1 MTAPLEPHRTI
12 TISHTEKLCCLAV
25 VVGTLCYYG
34 SVFFYFALDAGQ
46 ADDFVDVL
54 WFFEIFL
61 SREHWWEWPAVIAL
75 PNHEHVTIINHLL
88 YLLDYALFKQINF
101 FHYELMGN
109 AILLACC
116 WVLADWL
123 KKTVGWWYA
132 SAIAIGLFFNLFYWN
147 ASFWAMTAI
156 SNQIVILFALLAAR
170 SVANNPAAI
179 MAPLFW
185 ALLAIG
191 SQFNGLLVLP
201 ALLASNVFA
210 AYMERRQ
217 QNVRQF
223 FVWLLAF
230 LVTTA
235 LYCWYESPFAADHL
249 WRYVLYTDPEN
260 LQDYF
265 KPSYGTP
272 VAVWVSVVQAFFS
285 WLAAIGA
292 TIFAAKQWQPA
303 AIVGAVMLVLLLQN
317 GWRMRSRS
325 DRFFISVLLLVLVS
339 LALVALGRGRA
350 FGAETGLVSR
360 YRLYTS
366 LLLVLLCGSFLH
378 IYAQRWLRYFVL
390 AACVLLQVASLHVL
404 DDIAQERNNIKI
416 SHYNWLIDGG
426 MGRSQMPFYPHNQ
439 DWRLFN
445 AYQQGYYNPYNAID
459 DRYKPVAVDSVS
471 SEYCPVSSE
480 NFSTAQVRVYS
491 KKARALA
498 VELQVDAP
506 INPEVTGLLFCGQ
519 STYRMMLDAR
529 NINAKTQQY
538 EPIVVLKKQLPPSE
552 YRVFLLS
559 NNAPAQVLGVIRFL

>member
-25 VVGTLCYYG
+25 VVGTLCYYW

-46 ADDFVDVL
+46 AADFVDVL

-61 SREHWWEWPAVIAL
+61 SREHWTEWFAVIAL
-75 PNHEHVTIINHLL
+75 PNHEHITIVNHVL
-88 YLLDYALFKQINF
+88 YLLDYALFKQVNF

-109 AILLACC
+109 AILLTCC

-170 SVANNPAAI
+170 SAANNPAAI
-179 MAPLFW
+179 VAPLFW
-185 ALLAIG
+185 ALLAVG

-210 AYMERRQ
+210 AYIMGRT
-217 QNVRQF
+217 QNINQIT
-223 FVWLLAF
+223 VWLSLF
-230 LVTTA
+230 LLTTVI
-235 LYCWYESPFAADHL
+235 YFWYESPFALDHL
-249 WRYVLYTDPEN
+249 WRHVRYTDSEN
-260 LQDYF
+260 LQDYI
-265 KPSYGTP
+265 KPITGKSLAALL
-272 VAVWVSVVQAFFS
+272 AVKQAFFM
-285 WLAAIGA
+285 WFTAIGA
-292 TIFAAKQWQPA
+292 TVFDAKHWCHA
-303 AIVGAVMLVLLLQN
+303 VVVGVAMFVFLMHNSWKIHRKPDVFFFNALLLA
-317 GWRMRSRS
+317 
-325 DRFFISVLLLVLVS
+325 LLS
-339 LALVALGRGRA
+339 LALVAFGRGYI
-350 FGAETGLVSR
+350 FGAEAGLVSR

-378 IYAQRWLRYFVL
+378 IYTQRWLRN
-390 AACVLLQVASLHVL
+390 AALLICVLLQVASLHVL

-459 DRYKPVAVDSVS
+459 DRYKPVAVDSVP
-471 SEYCPVSSE
+471 SEHCPVSSE

-552 YRVFLLS
+552 YRVFLLR
-559 NNAPAQVLGVIRFL
+559 NNAPAQALGVIRFL